1 MLNPRFKGAQPIDV
15 FVVPVG
21 RWSDGSAG
29 YVGPLHLEAV
39 HPSISLRVPGSRKER
54 AGGSI
59 MSAREIQDQ
68 KTIAREMFVQQA
80 AHANADVSASPLRGA
95 TICSTKSRRGYT
107 LESTADEFCE
117 AADASLL
124 PVIRV
129 DAADL
134 MRVLRQLEVIAKR
147 QAPRIAFKAKGSILL
162 LDLADILAVQA
173 EGNYVSLQHRP
184 NPYLVHES
192 LSSMAEK
199 LKPYGFIRIHRS
211 VVVNISAVEEIQP
224 LPTGEYRLRV
234 KGGKEYLVTRTY
246 KHNLRDLAQLWV
258 GSERLCGQQTARGIT
273 SLFHRSI
280 PDRPSRKVNS

>member
-1 MLNPRFKGAQPIDV
+1 
-15 FVVPVG
+15 
-21 RWSDGSAG
+21 
-29 YVGPLHLEAV
+29 
-39 HPSISLRVPGSRKER
+39 
-54 AGGSI
+54 
-59 MSAREIQDQ
+59 MSAREIQEL
-68 KTIAREMFVQQA
+68 KANPGEMFVQQA
-80 AHANADVSASPLRGA
+80 GYAKVDASASPVRGA
-95 TICSTKSRRGYT
+95 TVRSIESRRDCT
-107 LESTADEFCE
+107 LESTADQFCE
-117 AADASLL
+117 AADSSLL

-129 DAADL
+129 DAANL

-147 QAPRIAFKAKGSILL
+147 QAPRIAFKVKGRILL

-173 EGNYVSLQHRP
+173 EGNYVSLQHLP

-192 LSSMAEK
+192 LSSMTEK

-258 GSERLCGQQTARGIT
+258 GSERLCG
-273 SLFHRSI
+273 
-280 PDRPSRKVNS
+280 

>member
-1 MLNPRFKGAQPIDV
+1 
-15 FVVPVG
+15 
-21 RWSDGSAG
+21 
-29 YVGPLHLEAV
+29 
-39 HPSISLRVPGSRKER
+39 
-54 AGGSI
+54 

-68 KTIAREMFVQQA
+68 KAIALEMMVQQA
-80 AHANADVSASPLRGA
+80 AHANADVSASPLPGD
-95 TICSTKSRRGYT
+95 TICSIKSRRDCT
-107 LESTADEFCE
+107 LESKAEDRFYEPADT
-117 AADASLL
+117 SLL
-124 PVIRV
+124 PATRV
-129 DAADL
+129 DAASL

-173 EGNYVSLQHRP
+173 EGNYVSLRHQP
-184 NPYLVHES
+184 NSYLVRES

-234 KGGKEYLVTRTY
+234 KGGREYLVTRTY

-258 GSERLCGQQTARGIT
+258 GSERD
-273 SLFHRSI
+273 RSQ
-280 PDRPSRKVNS
+280 VV

>member
-1 MLNPRFKGAQPIDV
+1 
-15 FVVPVG
+15 
-21 RWSDGSAG
+21 
-29 YVGPLHLEAV
+29 
-39 HPSISLRVPGSRKER
+39 
-54 AGGSI
+54 
-59 MSAREIQDQ
+59 MSARTIEDQ
-68 KTIAREMFVQQA
+68 ALARETFVPQA
-80 AHANADVSASPLRGA
+80 AHVDADAPAGPLQGA
-95 TICSTKSRRGYT
+95 AIFSTKSKRDYSPQPAR
-107 LESTADEFCE
+107 DQFFE
-117 AADASLL
+117 AADTSLP

-129 DAADL
+129 DAASL
-134 MRVLRQLEVIAKR
+134 MRVSRQLESIAKR

-162 LDLADILAVQA
+162 LNLFDILAVQA

-211 VVVNISAVEEIQP
+211 VLVNISAVEVIQP

-258 GSERLCGQQTARGIT
+258 GTERLCG
-273 SLFHRSI
+273 
-280 PDRPSRKVNS
+280 